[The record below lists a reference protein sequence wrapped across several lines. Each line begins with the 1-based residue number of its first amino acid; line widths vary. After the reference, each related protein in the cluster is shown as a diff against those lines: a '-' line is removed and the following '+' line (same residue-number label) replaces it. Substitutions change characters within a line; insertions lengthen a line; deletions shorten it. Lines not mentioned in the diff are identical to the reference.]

1 MTYLVNDK
9 CIKCK
14 LMDCVDV
21 CPVDCFY
28 EGKNMLVIKP
38 DECIDCGVCEPECPV
53 DAIVPDTLDNV
64 DKWLELNKKYSEIS
78 DIEELMIDAENNEKN
93 SNQILDFT
101 KELKNAD
108 QSFKV
113 KVIEILWKIIYSNK
127 EVDMYEANLMSRL
140 SGLLYLDKKIAA
152 EIKEKVKKDF

>member
-1 MTYLVNDK
+1 MGGEAENIDK
-9 CIKCK
+9 I
-14 LMDCVDV
+14 
-21 CPVDCFY
+21 
-28 EGKNMLVIKP
+28 IQ
-38 DECIDCGVCEPECPV
+38 
-53 DAIVPDTLDNV
+53 
-64 DKWLELNKKYSEIS
+64 
-78 DIEELMIDAENNEKN
+78 DAEKKEKD

-140 SGLLYLDKKIAA
+140 SGLLYLDKKTAA